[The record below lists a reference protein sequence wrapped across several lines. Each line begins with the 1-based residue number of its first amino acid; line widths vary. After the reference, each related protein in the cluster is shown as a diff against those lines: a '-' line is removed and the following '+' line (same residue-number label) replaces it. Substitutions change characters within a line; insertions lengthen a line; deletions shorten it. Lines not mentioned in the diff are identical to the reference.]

1 MGIDKKYLTEGI
13 PNTAWLLNRQVA
25 EKDKAFMHGPDASY
39 VQIKALFEE
48 QLDYYEMVRERL
60 LHEIAIRKQSFYQ
73 ARVRRVSLGNH
84 PSGRR
89 IKPETTPFDLPEE
102 WTLKEAMSYKELLEQ
117 VDVLDQWCKALHDEF
132 PNIEQYFTMKIA
144 KARQFG
150 MLIEDRPI
158 PKYKFFTRS
167 HAEKAQFKYYV
178 PFPLLMRDLIGPVR
192 NFNALHYQPGKPGYR
207 LWHRLIK
214 DMTENLIGRG
224 LLPEKT
230 TNVYKEEEDTFNQL
244 FMDITLKWQNLTHS
258 APKSSAV
265 RIDLVYAIVMTRSEE
280 DASDFE
286 DYFEH
291 LLLGQMLDEETTE
304 GIRGFCRRQ
313 WHEVFE
319 PTDVMEYWNIR

>member
-1 MGIDKKYLTEGI
+1 MGIDKKYLTEGL
-13 PNTAWLLNRQVA
+13 PETAWVVSRQAA
-25 EKDKAFMHGPDASY
+25 EKDMVFIHSDNAGY
-39 VQIKALFEE
+39 VQVKALFDE
-48 QLDYYEMVRERL
+48 QLEYYEMVRERL
-60 LHEIAIRKQSFYQ
+60 LHEIAVRKQAFYQ
-73 ARVRRVSLGNH
+73 TRVRRVSLGNH
-84 PSGRR
+84 PKGRK
-89 IKPETTPFDLPEE
+89 IKPETTPFALPKE
-102 WTLKEAMSYKELLEQ
+102 WTSKEAESYQELLEQ
-117 VDVLDQWCKALHDEF
+117 VDVLSEWCLYVHDEF

-144 KARQFG
+144 KARQYG

-167 HAEKAQFKYYV
+167 RAEKALFMYYV
-178 PFPLLMRDLIGPVR
+178 PFPLLMRDLIGPAR

-214 DMTENLIGRG
+214 EMTENLVGRG
-224 LLPEKT
+224 LLPYTT
-230 TNVYKEEEDTFNQL
+230 TNVYGEDEETFDQL

-258 APKSSAV
+258 APKSSGV

-280 DASDFE
+280 DVNEFE